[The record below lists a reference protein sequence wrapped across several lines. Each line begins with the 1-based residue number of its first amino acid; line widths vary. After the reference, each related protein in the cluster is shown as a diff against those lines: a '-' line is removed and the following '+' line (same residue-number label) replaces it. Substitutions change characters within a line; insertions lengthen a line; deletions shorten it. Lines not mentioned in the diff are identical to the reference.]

1 MKTGLSKILFML
13 AVMTVGM
20 SASAQDFIVSGTVY
34 DSQTQEPVP
43 GAAVVVQGT
52 TNGVATGNDG
62 KYTIRTTAD
71 AVLVCSCFGYTDAS
85 QKVNSKAVVDFAL
98 KIDAQ
103 MLEETVVVGY
113 GTLKKSQ
120 LVGSVESISG
130 EVLEDR
136 VNPNITRSLQGQVPG
151 LNIIQADGKPTHG
164 GEIYIR
170 GNNTSYV
177 TQGKGGKV
185 EHSIGQGGAA
195 LVLID
200 GVEGD
205 LANVNPDDVESISVL
220 KDASSSVI
228 YGARAAYGVILVTTK
243 SSKNEKVRVSYN
255 GSVSLNQRT
264 VRWEENVIS
273 DGLEFVENFYD
284 FFLGYSETPKSAG
297 KRPDK
302 MNLYKIPTDYLE
314 QYRAWAESGEAPKTV
329 NYKGQNLYFGGD
341 YNYLEMFYKKFNA
354 SHKHNL
360 SVSGGSGKVSYLFS
374 GQYYGQ
380 DGIYKI
386 GDEAYNSYNLRAKIS
401 AKPTKTLTLDINTSF
416 SRTDYSQPIFTKNSG
431 DVGTQLNQIMMIGFP
446 VLPPYNED
454 GTFSVGAAASGYAS
468 FIEGNSAQEETRSVF
483 ASTVGATWE
492 PFKDVFKIRAD
503 FSYKNISKEIDR
515 YGAGVDYSVTPG
527 AITSYI
533 KQADSYKRLYEY
545 NTDYIS
551 ANVVGTYT
559 PKLGKNHDLNLV
571 AGWNLEDYNYH
582 RLGITRMNM
591 ISYDHPNFELMEGAE
606 VALTDDGSSYGM
618 VGVFARANYT
628 LLNRYIVELSAR
640 YDGSSKFPANQQW
653 GFFPS
658 ASVGWRISEEPW
670 MKDAKTWLN
679 NLKIRA
685 NAGSLGNGG
694 ISPFA
699 YLSTMSVSKSST
711 PFDGGQVNK
720 VSDPSV
726 IPDNLTWETVSTYD
740 VGLDMDILNNRLSFS
755 GDYYVRN
762 TTDLYIGGPE
772 LPAIFGD
779 NTPKGNYG
787 ALQTRGW
794 ELTLSWRDSF
804 NLGGKDFTYSVKGS
818 VWDSR
823 TWVTEYNNTSGDIYS
838 YYKGKELGEIWGLRT
853 DGFFMSNSEAQAWA
867 KDELH
872 DLFPAT
878 GGPYAG
884 DVKFLDLDD
893 NKKISIGSATLD
905 DYGDL
910 ERIGN
915 CMPRYQFGLNLD
927 FRWNGIGLSA
937 FIQGVGKRDWY
948 PVNGSNFFWGG
959 YARPYM
965 AVLKTQSRDNA
976 VQVDKSTE
984 DWVVINAEDDPY
996 WPRRAYG
1003 SAEKGYG
1010 TLTFPN
1016 DRYMQ
1021 NAAYFRL
1028 KNLTIDYTFP
1038 KGMLKKANIE
1048 QLKVYLTGENLA
1060 TWSPMYKNTAMFDP
1074 EVIQGGD
1081 SDFHSANAANGYSY
1095 PMLRSF
1101 TFGINLT
1108 F

>member
-1 MKTGLSKILFML
+1 MKTSSLRIWLVLAAGL
-13 AVMTVGM
+13 AGATM
-20 SASAQDFIVSGTVY
+20 SAQNITVSGTVY
-34 DSQTQEPVP
+34 DVQTNEPVP
-43 GAAVVVQGT
+43 GAAVIVQGT
-52 TNGVATGNDG
+52 THGVVAKEDG
-62 KYTIRTTAD
+62 KYTINVAPD
-71 AVLVCSCFGYTDAS
+71 AVLVCSCFGYVDAVENVLS
-85 QKVNSKAVVDFAL
+85 RGVVNIFMKQDV
-98 KIDAQ
+98 Q
-103 MLEETVVVGY
+103 MLDATVVVGY

-120 LVGSVESISG
+120 LVGSVETISG

-136 VNPNITRSLQGQVPG
+136 VNPNVTRSLQGQIPG

-177 TQGKGGKV
+177 TQGKGGKK

-205 LANVNPDDVESISVL
+205 LGSVNPDDVESISVL

-243 SSKNEKVRVSYN
+243 SSKSDKVRVTYN

-273 DGLEFVENFYD
+273 NGLEFVENFYD
-284 FFLGYSETPKSAG
+284 FFLGYSETPSSPG

-354 SHKHNL
+354 AHRHNL
-360 SVSGGSGKVSYLFS
+360 SVSGGSGKVSFLFS

-380 DGIYKI
+380 EGIYKI
-386 GDEAYNSYNLRAKIS
+386 GNEDFDSYNLRAKIS
-401 AKPTKTLTLDINTSF
+401 ARPINSLTLDINTSF
-416 SRTDYSQPIFTKNSG
+416 SRTDYIQPIFTKNYD
-431 DVGTQLNQIMMIGFP
+431 DVGNQLNQIAMIGFP

-454 GTFSVGAAASGYAS
+454 GTYSIGAAASGYAS
-468 FIEGNSAQEETRSVF
+468 FIEGNSAQEDSKNIF
-483 ASTVGATWE
+483 STTLGATWE

-503 FSYKNISKEIDR
+503 FSYKNIAREVDR
-515 YGAGVDYSVTPG
+515 YGAGVSYSVTPG
-527 AITSYI
+527 AMTSYI
-533 KQADSYKRLYEY
+533 TQTDSYKKKY
-545 NTDYIS
+545 NFKTDYIS
-551 ANVVGTYT
+551 ANVVGTFT
-559 PKLGKNHDLNLV
+559 PKLGDDHNLNLV

-582 RLGITRMNM
+582 RLRVTRLGML
-591 ISYDHPNFELMEGAE
+591 SFDHPNFELMEGTE
-606 VALTDDGSSYGM
+606 VSLDDDGDSYGM
-618 VGVFARANYT
+618 VGLFARANYT

-640 YDGSSKFPANQQW
+640 YDGSSKFPVNQQW

-670 MKDAKTWLN
+670 MKGAKSWLN
-679 NLKIRA
+679 NLKLRA

-694 ISPFA
+694 ISPFTF
-699 YLSTMSVSKSST
+699 LSTMSVTKST
-711 PFDGGQVNK
+711 IPFDGGVVNK

-726 IPDNLTWETVSTYD
+726 IPDNLTWETVTTYD
-740 VGLDMDILNNRLSFS
+740 VGLDMDVLSSRLSFS

-762 TTDLYIGGPE
+762 TTDLYIAGPE

-787 ALQTRGW
+787 ALHTRGW

-804 NLGGKDFTYSVKGS
+804 QLGGKDFTYSVKGS

-853 DGFFMSNSEAQAWA
+853 DGFFMSNSEAQAWY

-872 DLFPAT
+872 ALFPAT

-884 DVKFLDLDD
+884 DIKFVDLDG
-893 NKKISIGSATLD
+893 NKKISMASATLYD
-905 DYGDL
+905 HGDL

-937 FIQGVGKRDWY
+937 FIQGVGRRDWY
-948 PVNGSNFFWGG
+948 PVKKSNFFWGG
-959 YARPYM
+959 YARPYSGI
-965 AVLKTQSRDNA
+965 LKTQSRDNA

-984 DWVVINAEDDPY
+984 DWVVINAADDPY

-1003 SAEKGYG
+1003 SAEDNYG
-1010 TLTFPN
+1010 TLVFPN
-1016 DRYMQ
+1016 DKYLQ

-1038 KGMLKKANIE
+1038 KDMLKKVNIE
-1048 QLKVYLTGENLA
+1048 QFKIYLTGENLA
-1060 TWSPMYKNTAMFDP
+1060 TWSPMFKNTAMFDP

-1081 SDFHSANAANGYSY
+1081 SDFHDATSANGYSY